1 MNKTHASTADKNTNK
16 PKNNA
21 KTLTESTTK
30 STTTKTTKNI
40 KTTKSS
46 TKDSAKST
54 SKPAT
59 TAQKSATQN
68 TTAKNTA
75 KQNKNLIIV
84 ESPAKAKTIKN
95 FLGNGYEVIASKGHI
110 RDLPKFSFGIK
121 IEHKHFTPQYTIDD
135 GHKDIVAQIKTLA
148 KNAKTT
154 YIATDEDREGE
165 AIGYHITQAIDSSKA
180 LSSYPRIV
188 FHEITKTAIDNALAN
203 PREIDMDKVNAQQAR
218 RLLDRIVGFKL
229 SGLISS
235 KISKGLSAGRVQ
247 SAALKIIID
256 KEREIKAFVPQDFFT
271 ISANFGRAKSSEAKS
286 SEVESELIIYQG
298 KKLQKL
304 DISSQKMADEML
316 THLKSTTY
324 TIAQI
329 ASKEKK
335 IATPP
340 PFMTSTLQQS
350 ASSNLSYSPTRT
362 MGIAQ
367 RLYEGVPT
375 DKGTMGIITYM
386 RTDSLNIAKEA
397 SEAAR
402 AHIAKIYGEKYVP
415 QKPKIY
421 ASKSKGAQEAHEA
434 IRPTNIDFTP
444 QIAAKY
450 LKPDELK
457 LYTLIYNRFLAS
469 QSQDAIYETQSV
481 SFVSY
486 FREPSEFRANG
497 RKLIFDGFYKIL
509 GNDDKDKLL
518 PEFTKGEAISPNE
531 IKATKHTTE
540 PPARYSEASLIKTL
554 ESLGIGRPSTY
565 APTVSLLVNR
575 EYITITNRAL
585 IPQDS
590 AFSVIEMLEAHF
602 NEIVDSAFSAGMEEK
617 LDSIA
622 LKQASWEDVLW
633 DFYEPFIAKI
643 ESGKSNIASQKIAK
657 LTGESCPECGKELIV
672 RKSRYG
678 EFTGCSG
685 YPKCKYIKKES
696 SDKTNQESSIEEA
709 NGVCEKCG
717 KPMVKKMGKRGEFL
731 ACSGY
736 PQCKNAKSLNG
747 EKKEATIIEGIA
759 CPKCGKESIVQRMS
773 RRGAFYGCKNYPK
786 CKWTSPLKPTNA
798 KCEKCGGM
806 MGEKSLKSGE
816 FLECIK
822 CKNRI
827 ET

>member
-1 MNKTHASTADKNTNK
+1 MQALLNTTHGDLKMQNQKNLVKKTS
-16 PKNNA
+16 
-21 KTLTESTTK
+21 TK
-30 STTTKTTKNI
+30 SP
-40 KTTKSS
+40 
-46 TKDSAKST
+46 KST
-54 SKPAT
+54 
-59 TAQKSATQN
+59 Q
-68 TTAKNTA
+68 
-75 KQNKNLIIV
+75 NLIIV

-95 FLGNGYEVIASKGHI
+95 FLGQGYEVIASKGHI

-121 IEHKHFTPQYTIDD
+121 IENKHFTPQYTIDE
-135 GHKDIVAQIKTLA
+135 GHKDTIAQIKALA

-165 AIGYHITQAIDSSKA
+165 AIGYHITQALDSSKP

-188 FHEITKTAIDNALAN
+188 FHEITKTAISNALAS

-247 SAALKIIID
+247 SAALKIIVD
-256 KEREIKAFVPQDFFT
+256 KEREIRAFIPQDFFT
-271 ISANFGRAKSSEAKS
+271 ISAVFDS
-286 SEVESELIIYQG
+286 VESELVIYKG

-304 DISSQKMADEML
+304 DISSQSKADEML
-316 THLKSTTY
+316 EHLKSSNY

-329 ASKEKK
+329 TRKEKK
-335 IATPP
+335 VSTPP
-340 PFMTSTLQQS
+340 PFMTSTLQQA
-350 ASSNLSYSPTRT
+350 ASSGLSYSPTRT
-362 MGIAQ
+362 MSIAQ
-367 RLYEGVPT
+367 RLYEGVQT
-375 DKGTMGIITYM
+375 DKGTMGVITYM

-397 SEAAR
+397 IQAAR
-402 AHIAKIYGEKYVP
+402 AHLAKVYGDKYVP

-421 ASKSKGAQEAHEA
+421 TSKSKGAQEAHEA

-444 QIAAKY
+444 QIARAY

-469 QSQDAIYETQSV
+469 QSEDALYETQSV
-481 SFVSY
+481 GFATKASES
-486 FREPSEFRANG
+486 SEFRANG

-509 GNDDKDKLL
+509 GNEDKDKLL
-518 PEFTKGEAISPNE
+518 PDLKQGEDITPSKITAS
-531 IKATKHTTE
+531 KHTTE
-540 PPARYSEASLIKTL
+540 PPARYSEASLIKML

-575 EYITITNRAL
+575 EYISIQNRAL

-590 AFSVIEMLEAHF
+590 AFSVIELLEAHF

-622 LKQASWEDVLW
+622 LKNASWQEVLW

-643 ESGKSNIASQKIAK
+643 EQGKTNIASQKLAK
-657 LTGESCPECGKELIV
+657 PTGESCPQCGKELIV

-685 YPKCKYIKKES
+685 YPKCKYIKRES
-696 SDKTNQESSIEEA
+696 NDLGSASGEISEA

-717 KPMVKKMGKRGEFL
+717 KPMVKKMSKRGEFL

-736 PQCKNAKSLNG
+736 PACKNAKSLG
-747 EKKEATIIEGIA
+747 EKKEAIALEGIA
-759 CPKCGKESIVQRMS
+759 CPECGKESIVQRMG

-786 CKWTSPLKPTNA
+786 CKFTSPLKPTNT
-798 KCEKCGGM
+798 KCEKCGST

-816 FLECIK
+816 FLECLK
-822 CKNRI
+822 CKNRVDVS
-827 ET
+827 